1 MTRQVNELLIKGG
14 HGGRIEVDKGQF
26 LEIHNVEGQQICDF
40 FAFNL
45 GDMSETLS
53 PSHTRTQLRRITVR
67 VGDVLASRCRN
78 PMFEIV
84 EDTCKRH
91 DILFP
96 PCDPVRYERGFGL
109 KNHRSCRG
117 NLAEAIADKGIPYA
131 YLPEPV
137 NWFQNMP
144 VTSEGEIL
152 RLNSSAVA
160 GDKVVLRALQPVLA
174 VGSACPMIG
183 VNGDRPTDI
192 RFIVRDAGS

>member
-1 MTRQVNELLIKGG
+1 MERELLIKGG
-14 HGGRIEVDKGQF
+14 YGGRIEVEKGQL
-26 LEIHNVEGQQICDF
+26 LEITNVEGQQICDF
-40 FAFNL
+40 FAFKL
-45 GDMSETLS
+45 QDMSETLS
-53 PSHTRTQLRRITVR
+53 PSHTRTELRRITLR
-67 VGDVLASRCRN
+67 VGDVLMSRYRN
-78 PMFEIV
+78 PMFEII
-84 EDTCKRH
+84 EDTYKKH

-144 VTSEGEIL
+144 VTPDGTIL
-152 RLNSSAVA
+152 RLNSGAVA
-160 GDKVVLRALQPVLA
+160 GDKVVLLALQSVLT

-183 VNGDRPTDI
+183 VNGDHPTDI
-192 RFIVRDAGS
+192 RFIVRDPAD

>member
-1 MTRQVNELLIKGG
+1 MREVLIKGG
-14 HGGRIEVDKGQF
+14 YGGRIELDRGQL

-45 GDMSETLS
+45 QDISEALS
-53 PSHTRTQLRRITVR
+53 PSHTRTELRRITLK
-67 VGDVLASRCRN
+67 VGDVLVSRYRN
-78 PMFEIV
+78 PMFQLV
-84 EDTCKRH
+84 EDTYKQH

-109 KNHRSCRG
+109 KNHRSCRS

-131 YLPEPV
+131 YLPDPV

-144 VTSEGEIL
+144 VTEEGTIL
-152 RLNSSAVA
+152 RLNSSAVP
-160 GDKVVLRALQPVLA
+160 GDKVVLLALQPVLA

-183 VNGDRPTDI
+183 VNGDHPTDI
-192 RFIVRDAGS
+192 RFIVRDPPR

>member
-1 MTRQVNELLIKGG
+1 MTRARSELLIKGG
-14 HGGRIEVDKGQF
+14 YGGRIEVEKGQL
-26 LEIHNVEGQQICDF
+26 LEIYNVEGQQICDF

-45 GDMSETLS
+45 KDMSEALS
-53 PSHTRTQLRRITVR
+53 PAHTRTELRRITLR
-67 VGDVLASRCRN
+67 IGDVLMSRYRN
-78 PMFEIV
+78 PMFEII
-84 EDTCKRH
+84 EDTCKQH

-117 NLAEAIADKGIPYA
+117 NLAEAIADKGLPYA

-144 VTSEGEIL
+144 VTPDGTIL

-160 GDKVVLRALQPVLA
+160 GDKVVLRALQSILA

-183 VNGDRPTDI
+183 VNGDHPTDI
-192 RFIVRDAGS
+192 RFIVHDP